1 MYFCVA
7 MELNDTGRIQRG
19 MQFDDTDSDAI
30 RSFYEKFK
38 QARSEIKVLNPRSGC
53 VAGAKWDDS
62 PLSEVSISKCEEAD
76 EKKTRSGAKQSFLKS
91 GIVYAMVLF
100 EGYVHDIVT
109 EAFTYTLW
117 DGTLLRDMP
126 IDLARQECEESW
138 PAVKNLVMK
147 MASIYKKD
155 DKQTEFYNIIKDHD
169 VWQYLIRKHRD
180 DSLSDL
186 GPTINEMK
194 TTLKRLFALNET
206 TKNLLPKD
214 ATV

>member
-1 MYFCVA
+1 M
-7 MELNDTGRIQRG
+7 
-19 MQFDDTDSDAI
+19 
-30 RSFYEKFK
+30 
-38 QARSEIKVLNPRSGC
+38 
-53 VAGAKWDDS
+53 
-62 PLSEVSISKCEEAD
+62 
-76 EKKTRSGAKQSFLKS
+76 
-91 GIVYAMVLF
+91 
-100 EGYVHDIVT
+100 HDIVT
-109 EAFTYTLW
+109 EAFAYTLW

-180 DSLSDL
+180 DTLSDL
-186 GPTINEMK
+186 GPTINKMK
-194 TTLKRLFALNET
+194 ITLKRLFALNET